1 MVAEMKK
8 LGKWLGIAGLL
19 GTLVVSSA
27 GAAEK
32 TPSENAPTGHE
43 WEQEQNLSLNKEK
56 PRATFASFGDVESAL
71 KILPENSKYW
81 RSLDGPW
88 KFNWVKTPD
97 ERPRDFYKPEY
108 DVSGWKEIPVPSSWQ
123 LQGYDVPV
131 YSNIGYL
138 FKRDWPRVMGEPP
151 KDFTAFVN
159 RNPVGSYRRDFEV
172 PADWKDRQVFINFD
186 GVDSFFYLWVNGHYI
201 GFSKDSRTPAA
212 FNITKYLKPGKNQV
226 AVEVY
231 RFSDG
236 SYLECQD
243 MWRLSGIF
251 RTVSLYSVPSVH
263 IADFFTLTD
272 PAEDGKWKL
281 STEVQIRNLDSG
293 AKDLALSLTLHDAAT
308 GKAVAL
314 DKPVDAV
321 LPALEKGE
329 GKVQLSTTVSK
340 PALWSA
346 ETPNLYTLVL
356 ELKDKKGRS
365 LEFVSAQVGFRKVE
379 IRDGV
384 YLFNGQ
390 PVKFKG
396 ANRHENFPD
405 VGHAVTR
412 EQMELDILRLKQA
425 NVNHVR
431 TSHYPDAPYW
441 YYLCNK
447 NGIYI
452 LDEANIESHGY
463 GYGKESVSHPKEW
476 EAAHVVRVMAMV
488 ERDKNHPCVAI
499 WSLGNEAGPGNN
511 FAVAEKAIKARDT
524 SRPTHYERNNDIV
537 DLGSTMYPDV
547 AWVQGVAKG
556 APGVKYPFYICE
568 YAHIMNNSL
577 GYLTDYW
584 EAIESSDRIIGA
596 SIWEWCD
603 QGLYKTTP
611 GGERFVAYGGDFGD
625 KPNDGQF
632 IVKGVVYADRTP
644 KPCYFEVK
652 KVYQDIAVTPSD
664 PANGK
669 VEIFNKYFFKDLSEF
684 EVVWELTE
692 DGKVVQS
699 GTMPTPS
706 LPARQKAVVTVPFKK
721 PEFQPGAEYHIKLG
735 FRLLK
740 DYVWAP
746 KGYELADAQVVLP
759 NPESAKVAIDVKSGD
774 TPKIEESPERVTVQG
789 KDFLATFDPK
799 TGSLAHL
806 NYRGKEMLSQGIEL
820 NVFRCPL
827 NNDGW
832 AMGKWFE
839 MGLRNLKHQATDFKV
854 EKAGTSVRLV
864 ATVTSRGERRERCV
878 DFAGNKT
885 RIEPGQP
892 LDESALQFKSTFVW
906 TVYADGSIACQTAVA
921 PVGPTIPLPKVGVKM
936 ELPAAFDTVAY
947 FGRGPE
953 ENYPDRKTG
962 SFFGQYT
969 QKVREMFVPYA
980 RPNDMGNREEVRWM
994 ALRNGEGDGV
1004 LFTALDNPF
1013 SAAALPYTASELL
1026 LANHPPELP
1035 KKTDRTVLTLDTAVM
1050 GLGGASCGPGPL
1062 ERDIPKSNRA
1072 YHLGFLIRPLE
1083 RNDDVAA
1090 KARVSV
1096 PTVAPVAVMRQKGKL
1111 LMTCGTPGATIK
1123 YQFGKRDAETANGP
1137 ITAKM
1142 GEKIRVWAEK
1152 DGVKPSVPTPYVVSG
1167 DAGKAGYSVKY
1178 VSSQQQDEG
1187 EAENLIDGDPS
1198 TYWHTEYKLS
1208 LAKYPHTV
1216 DLDLGEVKSFKG
1228 MAYLPRQ
1235 DGNPN
1240 GRVAKYQVSVSS
1252 DAQTWTPVAEGT
1264 FANTGERQVANFG
1277 KTVSARYLRFVALS
1291 EVRGQEFAS
1300 AAELDLIP

>member
-1 MVAEMKK
+1 MKK
-8 LGKWLGIAGLL
+8 IGKWLGIVGLL
-19 GTLVVSSA
+19 GTLATLA
-27 GAAEK
+27 GAEEK
-32 TPSENAPTGHE
+32 MSGVVAPTGQE
-43 WEQEQNLSLNKEK
+43 WQQEQNLSLNKEA
-56 PRATFASFGDVESAL
+56 PRATFASFGDVKSAL
-71 KILPENSKYW
+71 KILPENSEYW
-81 RSLDGPW
+81 RSLDGSW

-97 ERPRDFYKPEY
+97 ERPRDFYKADY

-151 KDFTAFVN
+151 KDFTAYVN

-172 PADWKDRQVFINFD
+172 PSDWKGREVFINFD
-186 GVDSFFYLWVNGHYI
+186 GVDSFFYLWINGQYI
-201 GFSKDSRTPAA
+201 GFSKDSRVPAT
-212 FNITKYLKPGKNQV
+212 FNISKYLKPGKNTV

-231 RFSDG
+231 RFCDG

-263 IADFFTLTD
+263 IGDFFTLTEPVENGD
-272 PAEDGKWKL
+272 WKL
-281 STEVQIRNLDSG
+281 STEVLVRNLSPESK
-293 AKDLALSLTLHDAAT
+293 AENLTVALSLYDDVTR
-308 GKAVAL
+308 KALAFSSPVETTIPVL
-314 DKPVDAV
+314 DKADA
-321 LPALEKGE
+321 
-329 GKVQLSTTVSK
+329 KVQLSTKVSK

-346 ETPNLYTLVL
+346 EVPNLYTLVL
-356 ELKDKKGRS
+356 ELKDEKGRS
-365 LEFVSAQVGFRKVE
+365 VEFVSAQVGFRKVE

-412 EQMELDILRLKQA
+412 QQMELDILRLKQA

-431 TSHYPDAPYW
+431 TSHYPDDPYW

-447 NGIYI
+447 NGLYI

-463 GYGKESVSHPKEW
+463 GYGRESVSHPKEW
-476 EAAHVVRVMAMV
+476 EAAHVARVMAMV
-488 ERDKNHPCVAI
+488 ERDKNHPCVVI

-537 DLGSTMYPDV
+537 DLGSNMYPDV
-547 AWVQGVAKG
+547 RWVQNAAKG
-556 APGVKYPFYICE
+556 MPGVKYPFYICE

-577 GYLTDYW
+577 GYLADYW

-611 GGERFVAYGGDFGD
+611 EGERFVAYGGDFGD

-652 KVYQDIAVTPSD
+652 KVYQDISVAPTD
-664 PANGK
+664 PLNGK

-684 EVVWELTE
+684 EITWELTE

-706 LPARQKAVVTVPFKK
+706 IQARQKLVVTVPFKK
-721 PEFQPGAEYHIKLG
+721 PDFKPGAEYHVKLG

-746 KGYELADAQVVLP
+746 KGYELANAQVAVP
-759 NPESAKVAIDVKSGD
+759 NSEPAKAVMDAKTGD
-774 TPKIEESPERVTVQG
+774 APKVEESPERVTVQG

-799 TGSLAHL
+799 TGALAQL
-806 NYRGKEMLSQGIEL
+806 TYRGKEMLTQGVEL

-832 AMGKWFE
+832 AMGKWFDQ
-839 MGLRNLKHQATDFKV
+839 GLRNLKHQATDFKV
-854 EKAGTSVRLV
+854 EKVGSTVRLI
-864 ATVTSRGERRERCV
+864 ASVTSRGERGERCV
-878 DFAGNKT
+878 NFAGNKT
-885 RIEPGQP
+885 RIVPGQP
-892 LDESALQFKSTFVW
+892 LDESALQFHSTFAW
-906 TVYADGSIACQTAVA
+906 TVYADGSIACQVA
-921 PVGPTIPLPKVGVKM
+921 IAPSGPTIALPKVGVKM
-936 ELPAAFDTVAY
+936 ELPAAFENVVY
-947 FGRGPE
+947 FGRGPD

-969 QKVREMFVPYA
+969 RKVQEMFVPYA
-980 RPNDMGNREEVRWM
+980 RPNDMANREEVRWM
-994 ALRNGEGDGV
+994 ALRDGDGDGV
-1004 LFTALDNPF
+1004 SFTALDAPF
-1013 SAAALPYTASELL
+1013 SAAALPYSASELL
-1026 LANHPPELP
+1026 LANHPPDLP
-1035 KKTDRTVLTLDTAVM
+1035 KKTDRTVLTLDTAVL

-1072 YHLGFLIRPLE
+1072 FHLGFLIRPLE
-1083 RNDDVAA
+1083 RDDDVAA
-1090 KARVSV
+1090 QARVSV
-1096 PTVAPVAVMRQKGKL
+1096 AAAAPVAVTRQKGKL
-1111 LMTCGTPGATIK
+1111 LLTSGTPGATIK
-1123 YQFGKRDAETANGP
+1123 YQFGKQDAETASGP
-1137 ITAKM
+1137 IPAKM
-1142 GEKIRVWAEK
+1142 GDKILAWAEK
-1152 DGVKPSVPTPYVVSG
+1152 DGLQPSVPIPYVVSG
-1167 DAGKAGYSVKY
+1167 DAGKAGYSVKN
-1178 VSSQQQDEG
+1178 VSSQQQGEG

-1198 TYWHTEYKLS
+1198 TYWHSEYQPGM
-1208 LAKYPHTV
+1208 AKYPHTV
-1216 DLDLGEVKSFKG
+1216 DIDMGETKSFKG
-1228 MAYLPRQ
+1228 MTYLPRQ
-1235 DGNPN
+1235 DGNSN
-1240 GRVAKYQVSVSS
+1240 GRVAKYQIAISS
-1252 DAQTWTPVAEGT
+1252 DAQNWTQVAEGS
-1264 FANTGERQVANFG
+1264 FSNTGERQSVDFG
-1277 KTVSARYLRFVALS
+1277 KTVQARYLRLVALS
-1291 EVRGQEFAS
+1291 EVRGQNFAS
-1300 AAELDLIP
+1300 AAELDLVP